1 MVSAEMIDKLVR
13 TLVAAASPPEVILF
27 GSYAWGEAGDDS
39 DIDLLVVEGSV
50 PSKRDEIGPIS
61 SIL

>member
-39 DIDLLVVEGSV
+39 DIDLLVVDGSV
-50 PSKRDEIGPIS
+50 PSKREEIVNAQS
-61 SIL
+61 